1 MVKDQNKLVVRTPQ
15 QFKEMQ
21 DIEVKTEHRVTR
33 IDPKGKR
40 IEVLNLAQSETQW
53 VSYDK
58 LIITTGA
65 RSRRLNLPGSNAKN
79 IFTLKDL
86 QDGIRIREY
95 IDENKPQQ
103 VAILG
108 GGFIALEMCEAFR
121 LRNIETYVFCRRDLP
136 AGNLEREISEKI
148 LKELEEK
155 GVHFLT
161 YHEPVA
167 FHMNS
172 NGEVASFE
180 TTKGSYPA
188 GMVLMA
194 VGVTPNVELA
204 QTAGVELGKTGAIK
218 TEFSQM
224 TSLADIYAAG
234 DCCEVFNLVSQDW
247 VHTPLGDIANKQG
260 RVAGE
265 NAAGGKATFLGVVGS
280 AAFKVFELEVAF
292 TGLGIQIAKQYGFD
306 VDSQVIEAESKV
318 SYMPGAKRILIKLI
332 FDRKHGRLLGAQ
344 IAGREGVARR
354 INAVAVALHQRMT
367 IDEIS
372 RLDFAYAPPF
382 SAPFDPILIAA
393 EQATKKLISLKE

>member
-1 MVKDQNKLVVRTPQ
+1 VVKDQKILVVRTPQ

-65 RSRRLNLPGSNAKN
+65 RSRRLTLPGSNAKN

-148 LKELEEK
+148 LKELEK
-155 GVHFLT
+155 NGVHFLT

-188 GMVLMA
+188 DMVLMA

-344 IAGREGVARR
+344 IAGKEGVARR

-393 EQATKKLISLKE
+393 EQATKKLIS

>member
-1 MVKDQNKLVVRTPQ
+1 VVRTPQ

-21 DIEVKTEHRVTR
+21 DIDVLTENRVTK
-33 IDPKGKR
+33 IDPKEKR
-40 IEVLNLAQSETQW
+40 IEVVDLSKSETKW
-53 VSYDK
+53 FPYDK
-58 LIITTGA
+58 LITATGA

-121 LRNIETYVFCRRDLP
+121 LRNIETYVFCRKDLP
-136 AGNLEREISEKI
+136 AGNLEREVSEKI
-148 LKELEEK
+148 LKELEEN
-155 GVHFLT
+155 GVHFLP

-167 FHMNS
+167 FELNS
-172 NGEVASFE
+172 NGEVRSFK
-180 TTKGSYPA
+180 TTKGTYPVD
-188 GMVLMA
+188 MVLMA
-194 VGVTPNVELA
+194 IGVIPNVEMA
-204 QTAGVELGKTGAIK
+204 KEAGVELGKTGAIK
-218 TEFSQM
+218 TDFTQM
-224 TSLADIYAAG
+224 TNLMNVYAAG

-247 VHTPLGDIANKQG
+247 IHTPLGDIANKQG

-265 NAAGGKATFLGVVGS
+265 NAAGGMATFSGVVGS

-318 SYMPGAKRILIKLI
+318 GYMPGAKRILIKLI
-332 FDRKHGRLLGAQ
+332 FDRKHGRLLGTQ
-344 IAGREGVARR
+344 MAGKEGVARR
-354 INAVAVALHQRMT
+354 INSLAVALHQKMT
-367 IDEIS
+367 INEIS
-372 RLDFAYAPPF
+372 KLDFAYAPPF

-393 EQATKKLISLKE
+393 EQAAKKIQRSS